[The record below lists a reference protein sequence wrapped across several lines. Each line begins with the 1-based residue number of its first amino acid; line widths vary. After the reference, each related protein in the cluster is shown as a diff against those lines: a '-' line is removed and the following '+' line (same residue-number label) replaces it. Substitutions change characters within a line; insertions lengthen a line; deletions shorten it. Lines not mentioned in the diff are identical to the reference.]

1 MNKKIK
7 ALAIEAGLY
16 VDFNGEPWPKNMTG
30 EDIEG
35 AYEKFALLLIDEC
48 AKKVEAIIDEEF
60 REVTPKEVGLDTRA
74 GYNLFINEDYIAV
87 SKGNRRTLDYYGGF
101 EYVDEEH
108 VTVLGDMVFYSA
120 DDERVQDH
128 LNEFFMKEDAE

>member
-1 MNKKIK
+1 MSYLFDKLNSLQWEI
-7 ALAIEAGLY
+7 
-16 VDFNGEPWPKNMTG
+16 N
-30 EDIEG
+30 
-35 AYEKFALLLIDEC
+35 
-48 AKKVEAIIDEEF
+48 KKVEAIIDEEF
-60 REVTPKEVGLDTRA
+60 REVTPKEIGLDPRA

-120 DDERVQDH
+120 DDERVQGH
-128 LNEFFMKEDAE
+128 LDEFYEQED